1 MWVFNV
7 ADACVCIGAG
17 LMALWLILDM
27 IREFK
32 AEKEQKTAKCQSDG
46 DCADENDGGANE

>member
-7 ADACVCIGAG
+7 ADASVCIGAG

-32 AEKEQKTAKCQSDG
+32 AEKEQKTAKCQSNG